1 MGKERGDGLS
11 ILEDNAQN
19 IAIYKLIPDLQ
30 GDPFV
35 VGYHVP

>member
-1 MGKERGDGLS
+1 MDS
-11 ILEDNAQN
+11 ALEDDAQN
-19 IAIYKLIPDLQ
+19 IAAYELVPNLQ